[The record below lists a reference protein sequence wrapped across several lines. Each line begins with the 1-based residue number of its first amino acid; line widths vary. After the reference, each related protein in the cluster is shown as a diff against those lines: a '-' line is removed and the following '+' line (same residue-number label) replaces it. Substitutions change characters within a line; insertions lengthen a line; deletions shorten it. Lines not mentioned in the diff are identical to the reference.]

1 MMAHL
6 RFNATRVTKCALQ
19 KRIQSKF
26 QAVTFYQGVRGYWAL
41 YYTSSQSFITT
52 LSYSFAQKK
61 LVRFIEL

>member
-1 MMAHL
+1 MVHL
-6 RFNATRVTKCALQ
+6 RFKATRVSKCALQ

-26 QAVTFYQGVRGYWAL
+26 QAVTFYQGGRGYWAL
-41 YYTSSQSFITT
+41 NFTGSQSFITT